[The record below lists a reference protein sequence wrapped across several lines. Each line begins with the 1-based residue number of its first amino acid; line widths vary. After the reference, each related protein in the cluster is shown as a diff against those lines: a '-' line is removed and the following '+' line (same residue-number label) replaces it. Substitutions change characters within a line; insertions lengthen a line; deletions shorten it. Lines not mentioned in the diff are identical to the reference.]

1 MANVEKEN
9 GKGGIGKKRRE
20 VVRGREREKSQT
32 RLRDFKTT

>member
-20 VVRGREREKSQT
+20 GVREKP
-32 RLRDFKTT
+32 DEIA